1 MDTSALDYLLRLA
14 ALGIAFVAF
23 ATIVVTLQRGLGG
36 ELSALHMFLV
46 RNYIEIQLA
55 VALLALLPSLLNLFA
70 LPSALIWRIS
80 SAIVGTTAPAVLVN
94 FIRGRARVGRYPT
107 PAREYV
113 VWALAL
119 VAVVGL
125 WLNVA
130 GVGLRPSGGL
140 YAVAL
145 TWFLFST
152 GFVFLRGL
160 GELLYSKGARG

>member
-14 ALGIAFVAF
+14 ALAVAFVAF
-23 ATIVVTLQRGLGG
+23 ATIVVTLQRALGG

-46 RNYIEIQLA
+46 RSYIEIQLLVA
-55 VALLALLPSLLNLFA
+55 VLAVLPSLLNLFA
-70 LPSALIWRIS
+70 LPSTLIWQVS
-80 SAIVGTTAPAVLVN
+80 SATVGTSAPAVLLT
-94 FIRGRARVGRYPT
+94 FIRGRARVPRYAT

-113 VWALAL
+113 IWALAL
-119 VAVVGL
+119 VAVAGL

-130 GVGLRPSGGL
+130 GVGLPPSGGP

-160 GELLYSKGARG
+160 GELLHSQGA

>member
-1 MDTSALDYLLRLA
+1 MDTLALDYLLRLA
-14 ALGIAFVAF
+14 ALAIAFVAF

-36 ELSALHMFLV
+36 DLSALHMFLV
-46 RNYIEIQLA
+46 RSYIEIQLSVA
-55 VALLALLPSLLNLFA
+55 VLALLPSLLNLFA
-70 LPSALIWRIS
+70 LPSTLIWRVS
-80 SAIVGTTAPAVLVN
+80 SAVVGTLAPAVLVS

-107 PAREYV
+107 PTREYV
-113 VWALAL
+113 MWALSL
-119 VAVVGL
+119 VAVAGL

-130 GVGLRPSGGL
+130 GVGLWPSGGP

-160 GELLYSKGARG
+160 GELLYSKGA